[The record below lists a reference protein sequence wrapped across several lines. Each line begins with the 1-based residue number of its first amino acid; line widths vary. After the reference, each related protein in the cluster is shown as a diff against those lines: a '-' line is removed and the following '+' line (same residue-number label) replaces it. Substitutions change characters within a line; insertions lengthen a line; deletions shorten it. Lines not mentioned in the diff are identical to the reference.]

1 MNDKEDDSVTQ
12 KIVWE
17 IADKRYKEMMDI
29 LVDESNRKAFNDY
42 IIDSQK
48 KKKDVELTGKQN
60 QIISDALKIDLEV
73 GSLTENDIKE
83 INDWGIASNKKRSA
97 VKKKKLGNVVKK
109 GNTGNSKSRI
119 EEKIKDK
126 DFAKPP
132 EKDEVRKAIEKEIK
146 EKQKTKFNM
155 LRDALNDMESKIG
168 ALQSLVWR
176 ISSLENNHPSLIN
189 ERGQKTYWDE
199 VYKTDITDHAGL
211 CKQFLEKAYTNTT
224 QEGFKLTGIF
234 PILAEFMKAVSVN
247 LSYHT
252 KAIVNVLDLIDAQ
265 HKMNLEVAKHG
276 PKGWNE
282 MNKMYKQEI
291 FKKSEKYVEKEEWD
305 KLTAFEKIAKSFE
318 FRDYNQFPRV
328 YLWKQLNSDERKK
341 VLAKRMEWRSKRMIE
356 LLNAFNN
363 KEDKAVKKIDTFI
376 YYDQNRF
383 DCKGYDI
390 RLNDDENK
398 IMMGSADDL
407 TNFTKLLEIRIKE
420 GAMRH
425 IYNRVWIKG
434 MMRATRGKCSTL
446 QNLGFEPKMKKI
458 EVKDEKENK
467 SMVYSFITPVKLRN
481 NSGNRARGGF
491 RGRGRFGRQR
501 LPYLGRKRFNRDSS
515 KSPEKGISLKEE
527 SPNRIPKSIKDN
539 KDKNF

>member
-1 MNDKEDDSVTQ
+1 
-12 KIVWE
+12 
-17 IADKRYKEMMDI
+17 
-29 LVDESNRKAFNDY
+29 
-42 IIDSQK
+42 
-48 KKKDVELTGKQN
+48 
-60 QIISDALKIDLEV
+60 
-73 GSLTENDIKE
+73 
-83 INDWGIASNKKRSA
+83 
-97 VKKKKLGNVVKK
+97 
-109 GNTGNSKSRI
+109 
-119 EEKIKDK
+119 
-126 DFAKPP
+126 
-132 EKDEVRKAIEKEIK
+132 
-146 EKQKTKFNM
+146 
-155 LRDALNDMESKIG
+155 
-168 ALQSLVWR
+168 
-176 ISSLENNHPSLIN
+176 
-189 ERGQKTYWDE
+189 
-199 VYKTDITDHAGL
+199 
-211 CKQFLEKAYTNTT
+211 
-224 QEGFKLTGIF
+224 
-234 PILAEFMKAVSVN
+234 
-247 LSYHT
+247 
-252 KAIVNVLDLIDAQ
+252 
-265 HKMNLEVAKHG
+265 
-276 PKGWNE
+276 
-282 MNKMYKQEI
+282 
-291 FKKSEKYVEKEEWD
+291 
-305 KLTAFEKIAKSFE
+305 
-318 FRDYNQFPRV
+318 
-328 YLWKQLNSDERKK
+328 
-341 VLAKRMEWRSKRMIE
+341 MIE